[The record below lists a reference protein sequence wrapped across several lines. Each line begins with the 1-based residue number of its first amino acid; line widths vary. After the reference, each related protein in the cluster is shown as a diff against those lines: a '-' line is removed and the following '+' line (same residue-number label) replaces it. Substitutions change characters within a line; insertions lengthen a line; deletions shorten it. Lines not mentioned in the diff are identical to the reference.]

1 MERTAI
7 SEVDGVTEPTDAAP
21 LLGVRTSKAVPDD
34 AFRKRSAAL
43 GDETRFAI
51 YREIADREIPL
62 GVAELVERFGL
73 NHNTVR
79 QHLAKLVGA
88 DLVEP
93 VRDVPR
99 GPGRPPVR
107 YRLTAR
113 AAAEWNDDGP
123 YERLSL
129 LLLEV
134 ATTGTS
140 ALEVGRAAGREM
152 AVAESGSTDPV
163 DAFTAA
169 VTAQGFAPRTLPGA
183 ADTADTAAPGGGDRV
198 EVILDHCPFAR
209 AAEIAPEV
217 VCALH
222 RGMVE
227 GLAEQVGGIRVT
239 GFEVGAPR
247 DAGCRVCL
255 VHTDPDGRGSP
266 EHTVTRTVRR

>member
-1 MERTAI
+1 MDRTAI
-7 SEVDGVTEPTDAAP
+7 SEVDGVTEPTDAASP
-21 LLGVRTSKAVPDD
+21 TGGRAPKVAADD
-34 AFRKRSAAL
+34 PFRKRSAAL

-51 YREIADREIPL
+51 YREIADREVL
-62 GVAELVERFGL
+62 VGVADLVECFGL

-79 QHLAKLVGA
+79 QHLAKLVDA
-88 DLVEP
+88 DLVEA
-93 VRDVPR
+93 VRDTPH
-99 GPGRPPVR
+99 GPGRPPIR

-134 ATTGTS
+134 ATTGT
-140 ALEVGRAAGREM
+140 APLEIGRAAGREM
-152 AVAESGSTDPV
+152 AVAVGGPVDPV
-163 DAFTAA
+163 EAFTAA
-169 VTAQGFAPRTLPGA
+169 VTAQGFAPRALAETVDA
-183 ADTADTAAPGGGDRV
+183 ARPDSDGSV
-198 EVILDHCPFAR
+198 EVVLEHCPFAR

-239 GFEVGAPR
+239 GFTVGEPR
-247 DAGCRVCL
+247 DAACRVCL
-255 VHTDPDGRGSP
+255 VHTDPGR
-266 EHTVTRTVRR
+266 